1 MSNAPADRLSLKP
14 DLTVATE
21 RWRAFWA
28 GEMLDRPPVVITCP
42 AEGVEPAP
50 RPTYRQMLFDPL
62 DEVVAAAD
70 AYVRSIHW
78 GGDAVPQF
86 SPGFGPDTFAAFLGA
101 EIEFSREQEDNT
113 SWAVPFV
120 EHWEDV
126 LPLQIAENGYWTRM
140 RELIRRLAEVG
151 EEHWVVSHLDLHSNL
166 DALESLRGATEL
178 CVDLY
183 TQTEMIERA
192 NDQVRELYAT
202 IYDTLH
208 EDGRMD
214 RTGTGGGWIRAYC
227 DGKCNTI
234 QCDFAALIGPEHFRR
249 FATPDLQAEAEHV
262 DACIFHWDGPTALVH
277 MDDLMAIEAIDCI
290 QWVPGAGAP
299 LLIEWLDLLAEIQEA
314 GKSVMVYCTLDELP
328 QFHERLRPDRL
339 FYQTSAPD
347 RTELERTLRWIEEN
361 S

>member
-151 EEHWVVSHLDLHSNL
+151 EEHLLVHDAHRDDPGLAFMLSRLSHTPQGPTPIGVFRDVQRPVYGFELQGQID
-166 DALESLRGATEL
+166 DA
-178 CVDLY
+178 
-183 TQTEMIERA
+183 IER
-192 NDQVRELYAT
+192 
-202 IYDTLH
+202 H
-208 EDGRMD
+208 
-214 RTGTGGGWIRAYC
+214 
-227 DGKCNTI
+227 
-234 QCDFAALIGPEHFRR
+234 GPG
-249 FATPDLQAEAEHV
+249 DLQEL
-262 DACIFHWDGPTALVH
+262 I
-277 MDDLMAIEAIDCI
+277 
-290 QWVPGAGAP
+290 AGGDTW
-299 LLIEWLDLLAEIQEA
+299 E
-314 GKSVMVYCTLDELP
+314 V
-328 QFHERLRPDRL
+328 
-339 FYQTSAPD
+339 
-347 RTELERTLRWIEEN
+347 
-361 S
+361 